1 MSPTQNSFQ
10 HSAAK
15 MLCAR
20 YGMSIMS
27 RSANYD
33 FINLVSECGNVSCIV
48 QDDCFQMGFN
58 QPYGTFN
65 YSKMHLNHIGTA
77 SDCAFERCLRLSLAS
92 KKSDLDFNDSIHD
105 DDLAYRLKQS
115 ADVVPNTKMMYRH
128 LCERV
133 LALEKM
139 VADVS
144 GESESEKVVSYIRTI
159 PRFEVRNYPS
169 SNIEDT
175 NKFKVLYKWL
185 REALDRVSEELSYGM
200 PLEECKKPLSKMT
213 ESISSESR
221 VRTRNL
227 FDGVNF
233 EESESSDDIE
243 TNEFT
248 AEKLL

>member
-1 MSPTQNSFQ
+1 M
-10 HSAAK
+10 
-15 MLCAR
+15 
-20 YGMSIMS
+20 
-27 RSANYD
+27 
-33 FINLVSECGNVSCIV
+33 SCIV

-115 ADVVPNTKMMYRH
+115 ADVVPSTKMMYRH
-128 LCERV
+128 LSERV

-169 SNIEDT
+169 SNSEDT
-175 NKFKVLYKWL
+175 NKLTNDYFKTLLDMSVQWKPNGTGNSY
-185 REALDRVSEELSYGM
+185 EAFDR
-200 PLEECKKPLSKMT
+200 
-213 ESISSESR
+213 SS
-221 VRTRNL
+221 
-227 FDGVNF
+227 G
-233 EESESSDDIE
+233 
-243 TNEFT
+243 
-248 AEKLL
+248 EKLRTASRSD